1 MAIQNNIAESESEY
15 GIEFQN
21 SYYRIVSAT
30 VSRQRGDD
38 PKFAVTIDLSAYGT
52 SSPTDDTKD
61 IQFRRYPLIPLEQIN
76 SASGNAFLDKCYSWV
91 MAQDDMTG
99 ATAV

>member
-1 MAIQNNIAESESEY
+1 MAIRNNIAESASEY

-21 SYYRIVSAT
+21 SYYRIVSAS

-52 SSPTDDTKD
+52 SSPTDDTKE
-61 IQFRRYPLIPLEQIN
+61 IQFRRYPLIPLEEIN
-76 SASGNAFLDKCYSWV
+76 ASSGDQFLDRCYSWV
-91 MAQDDMTG
+91 MTQDDMAG
-99 ATAV
+99 STAV